1 MSKLNSR
8 ALRICK
14 QGGQTMKHN
23 GAVKLLGSEDNSLH
37 RRDTQVVL
45 RIIDGIYKYM
55 WKQVSQG
62 KDWKEKGGSLCTILP
77 PKYKNHPLKSHLL
90 HFYTNQKKTGILR
103 TNSKTCIHWRN
114 KLEWKPK
121 DLLLKTCSRKI
132 GKNKGQKYTYHS
144 HYICQ
149 QTKKSILAV
158 WLETLKVLVVW
169 HSNAILREAS
179 EQKMNSRGS
188 ANGHKMSLSDDIN
201 VLQLDYDDGCRIL

>member
-1 MSKLNSR
+1 MGYINTCENRSPRVKTGR
-8 ALRICK
+8 KR
-14 QGGQTMKHN
+14 GGHFAPSYPPNTKTTPWN
-23 GAVKLLGSEDNSLH
+23 PIYCIF
-37 RRDTQVVL
+37 TQI
-45 RIIDGIYKYM
+45 R
-55 WKQVSQG
+55 
-62 KDWKEKGGSLCTILP
+62 
-77 PKYKNHPLKSHLL
+77 
-90 HFYTNQKKTGILR
+90 KKTGILR